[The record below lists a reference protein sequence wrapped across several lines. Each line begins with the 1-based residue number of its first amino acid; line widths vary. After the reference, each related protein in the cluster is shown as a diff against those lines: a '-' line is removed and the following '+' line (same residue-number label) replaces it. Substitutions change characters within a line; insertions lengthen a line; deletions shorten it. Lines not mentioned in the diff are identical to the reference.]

1 MKKILTIFMA
11 LLLCVGLAGCGSE
24 EEAETSFRSNGNIKD
39 ELEEDG
45 WTLEMIDKNLVEL
58 ENDENDDIF
67 EFNIDDEIL
76 KYNGYIYDENGFT
89 YDTGEVI
96 NDLITAD
103 AKDCLKKYDLSIEDI
118 IEFMKWYA
126 KTQVLMYP
134 TEDGSSEE
142 NSDNNE
148 NLTTDN
154 SNESK
159 PTGQSSNNNQTNS
172 SQQSISQGQ
181 REALRSAKSYLN
193 TNMAF
198 SYKGLLEQLKHEG
211 FSDADATYAVN
222 NCGANWN
229 NQALKSA
236 RSYLNT
242 NMAFS
247 YNGLIEQL
255 QSEEF
260 TYEEAVYGVN
270 NCGADWNAQAIK
282 SAQSYMDIGMGFSRQ
297 ELINQ
302 LIHEGFTQ
310 SQAEQ
315 AVNAIGL

>member
-1 MKKILTIFMA
+1 MKKFLTIFMA

-126 KTQVLMYP
+126 KTQVLIYHDEVNSV
-134 TEDGSSEE
+134 EDIIKTFEDMGFRESCTGDLVDGVKCGFINGDTGEVIVMNENYDIIYFNRKENGTKNFVFYDKAETSNYMEE
-142 NSDNNE
+142 GTIKRACKYDFKTKEFDDWSDNPELGYNACDSE
-148 NLTTDN
+148 TKEKLKTFHIDN
-154 SNESK
+154 FLEGLGIDKEVLRKYLEEQVDNYI
-159 PTGQSSNNNQTNS
+159 SSNN
-172 SQQSISQGQ
+172 
-181 REALRSAKSYLN
+181 L
-193 TNMAF
+193 
-198 SYKGLLEQLKHEG
+198 
-211 FSDADATYAVN
+211 
-222 NCGANWN
+222 
-229 NQALKSA
+229 
-236 RSYLNT
+236 
-242 NMAFS
+242 
-247 YNGLIEQL
+247 
-255 QSEEF
+255 
-260 TYEEAVYGVN
+260 
-270 NCGADWNAQAIK
+270 
-282 SAQSYMDIGMGFSRQ
+282 
-297 ELINQ
+297 
-302 LIHEGFTQ
+302 
-310 SQAEQ
+310 
-315 AVNAIGL
+315 